1 MRAAVLRGGHF
12 TVDDVPEPTPGPG
25 QVLVETAACGICG
38 SDLSAYKHTA
48 EFLQASIDS
57 DTPSFIFDPD
67 ADLVMGHE
75 LSARVVR
82 PGPGVEG
89 FDEGQVVV
97 GLPWALDGGG
107 TLRTIGYSNQFPG
120 GFGERMVMQAAALVK
135 VPDHVPAP
143 VAALTEPLAVGFGNV
158 ARSGAEKGGGAI
170 VIGSGPIGLGAV
182 GGLVERGV
190 APVIVSEPSPR
201 RRELARAFG
210 AHVVVDPAEQDPFAV
225 WREVSEAGQ
234 PLTVF
239 ECSGKAGMFN
249 DVLYKVPRGATVM
262 LIGVCMTMDSFRP
275 VVGIYKDLTVKMCL
289 TYPPEQYPAT
299 LRRIADGTVD
309 AASLV
314 TGEVGLAGVAAAID
328 TLGRPDDHVKVLVR
342 PHLDG
347 EGVHTPDLTRG

>member
-1 MRAAVLRGGHF
+1 MRAAVLRGGTF
-12 TVDDVPEPTPGPG
+12 TVDDIPEPTPGPG
-25 QVLVETAACGICG
+25 QVLVETGACGICG

-82 PGPGVEG
+82 TGPDVQGL
-89 FDEGQVVV
+89 DEGQLVV
-97 GLPWALDGGG
+97 GLPWALDNTG

-170 VIGSGPIGLGAV
+170 VIGAGPIGLGAV
-182 GGLVERGV
+182 GGLIERGV
-190 APVIVSEPSPR
+190 APVVVSEPSPR
-201 RRELARAFG
+201 RRELARTFG
-210 AHVVVDPAEQDPFAV
+210 AHIVVDPAEQDPFDA
-225 WREVSEAGQ
+225 WRTAAEPGQ

-239 ECSGKAGMFN
+239 ECSGKPGMFN
-249 DVLYKVPRGATVM
+249 DVIYKAPRGATVM
-262 LIGVCMTMDSFRP
+262 LIGVCITMDTFRP

-299 LRRIADGTVD
+299 LQRIADGTVD
-309 AASLV
+309 AAALI
-314 TGEVGLAGVAAAID
+314 TGEVGFAGIPAAID
-328 TLGRPDDHVKVLVR
+328 TLRRPDDHVKVLVR

-347 EGVHTPDLTRG
+347 DDVHTPDLTRG

>member
-1 MRAAVLRGGHF
+1 MRAAVLRNGHF
-12 TVDDVPEPTPGPG
+12 VVDDIPEPTPGPG
-25 QVLVETAACGICG
+25 QVLVETVSCGICG

-67 ADLVMGHE
+67 ADLVLGHE
-75 LSARVVR
+75 LAACVIRT
-82 PGPGVEG
+82 GPGVDG
-89 FDEGQVVV
+89 FTEGQVVV
-97 GLPWALDGGG
+97 GLPWALDTGG

-170 VIGSGPIGLGAV
+170 VIGSGPIGLGAI

-190 APVIVSEPSPR
+190 APVIVSEPSP
-201 RRELARAFG
+201 AAANSPASSAPTSSSTPPNKTPSTPG
-210 AHVVVDPAEQDPFAV
+210 APPPNPASPSPSSNA
-225 WREVSEAGQ
+225 
-234 PLTVF
+234 
-239 ECSGKAGMFN
+239 SGKAGMFN

-299 LRRIADGTVD
+299 LRRIAEGTVD
-309 AASLV
+309 AAALV
-314 TGEVGLAGVAAAID
+314 TGEVGYGGVAAAIE
-328 TLGRPDDHVKVLVR
+328 TLKHPDDHVKVLVR

-347 EGVHTPDLTRG
+347 DSVHTPDLSR